1 LKHHTSK
8 LRDFTDLTEV
18 NTFGFRGE
26 ALSSLCALSQLNIIT
41 RHSSSEH
48 GFKLEFDQN
57 GVLINKEP
65 CAREKGT
72 TVHVKNIFKNLPVRA
87 KEFQKNL
94 KKEYARTIQ
103 VLYGYCLVSTNIKL
117 TCSNLITGKSPNII
131 MTTRNTDNVLDN
143 VNSVF
148 GKKSLDGIIKLELQP
163 PDEITLQEFN
173 LSNDITIDFD
183 WECFVSTCNHAM
195 GRSSPDRQFF
205 YVNGRPCDLTKI
217 NRLINNVYHK
227 YNNKQY
233 PFIFLNIKLNQECA
247 DINVTPDKRTIFF
260 TQERLILA
268 TLKFSLTLKWDKLQ
282 GNFTA
287 KTLTELNFGL
297 KRTISSNHIQPP
309 AKRLQISSSI
319 SPLSTSHIMKDNDIR
334 TNIKSKKK
342 PMDVKMMISIAII
355 KERLK
360 EKKDITKVST
370 DTKKRIKYR
379 VQMEG
384 SQSEA
389 EKELQREL
397 TKDSFGMVG
406 NISISL
412 FV

>member
-1 LKHHTSK
+1 
-8 LRDFTDLTEV
+8 V

-41 RHSSSEH
+41 RHLSSEH

-57 GVLINKEP
+57 GVLIKKEP

-117 TCSNLITGKSPNII
+117 TYSNLITGKSPNII

-173 LSNDITIDFD
+173 LSNDIIINFD
-183 WECFVSTCNHAM
+183 WECFVSTCDHTM

-205 YVNGRPCDLTKI
+205 YVNGRPCDLTKV

-233 PFIFLNIKLNQECA
+233 PFIFLNIKLHRECA

-268 TLKFSLTLKWDKLQ
+268 TLKFSLISKWDKLQ

-287 KTLTELNFGL
+287 KTLTELKFGL
-297 KRTISSNHIQPP
+297 KRTISSNHTQPP
-309 AKRLQISSSI
+309 AKRLQISSPST
-319 SPLSTSHIMKDNDIR
+319 SPLSTSHIAKDDIQ
-334 TNIKSKKK
+334 TNIKLRKK
-342 PMDVKMMISIAII
+342 PMDIEMMISITII
-355 KERLK
+355 KEKLK
-360 EKKDITKVST
+360 EKKNIIKAFT

-379 VQMEG
+379 VQIED

-397 TKDSFGMVG
+397 TKDSFGIVSDM
-406 NISISL
+406 SIIFYL
-412 FV
+412 NNN